1 MLMSG
6 KKEGILNKSTP
17 GNMFHH
23 VVSYRRS
30 LVLILCTILFLETQA
45 DSDICNTCNCNSL
58 TTGINCAR
66 RNLLSI
72 PQPIPTNV
80 EYLDLRGNNIA
91 TIKEGTFTGLS
102 NLKYLDLGWNNI
114 ATIKEGAFTGLSN
127 LKYLY
132 LHNNPIEKYEDGAF
146 LFLPSIVKMNF
157 SVDLKR
163 IQSSLYYYSNLQYN
177 NLMKCGCHLPAFV
190 KYIKEVYNITV
201 DVSGTCQEGSGKRIP
216 ILDYSQCQN
225 YSLFQ
230 RNLQCQTCS
239 GIICNEVTSCP
250 GTEPVCRFAI
260 SMNGA
265 KLKTERSCSTY
276 RKCVEAMRNNT
287 LTCNKRTNGTSCTG
301 CCVGHLCNKND
312 FIGLTKSFVFRLIF
326 KKFNEY
332 KIPAEN
338 ISRAIEHDL
347 STVTGTF
354 RVEDCGS
361 NRIKIFAIYCTVFSE
376 MTESQLRRNISQVL
390 NKSQALLNIGVQ
402 KLHLKLL
409 DERNIDSILEEVLD
423 VSQKSVYFK
432 EDVELAVDL
441 HEKMVPLVS
450 TVSANITLNHT
461 LRSINNLLNI
471 PEEVLAE
478 TEQENRSANSVNH
491 EKRQIYKRDEKNA
504 NKPQCVYW
512 DESSG
517 LDPHWSL
524 NGCNVSNYIPGK
536 EVTCSCDRLKSFAVL
551 MDVYQKEGEKE
562 NANYLSIVSNAG
574 FVISFVC
581 LVFTIIIHVCF
592 RNLWDLMSSKVLV
605 SLCSS
610 LAVTYF
616 IFLVGMQSYVQTM
629 AGCKVVAGFLHYFL
643 LTSLACMSV
652 EAFHVFLSV
661 VVVFKT
667 CETSFMKKSSILAW
681 GLPAVIVTITLAINN
696 TDNYTKIAEVC
707 WLSEPSFHVAFL
719 TPVVIILIF
728 NFILISL
735 VTWRL
740 ISPQRNKRFDRKRSI
755 VRVLG
760 LVGLLFLFGL
770 TWVFA
775 FFAVSEAATVFRYLF
790 LVCNT
795 LQGIFIFVFYCLYK
809 KDTRDGVKE
818 FVIKRKRANP
828 WKFTTGK
835 STEDN
840 YATIPDEALT
850 NEEQYAEASGPSYL
864 ELKPADMKISYVNV
878 SRKPDAN
885 EEQYAEA
892 SGPSYLELKPA
903 AATFCVSSK
912 YLNHTLQT
920 INMPFILFLD
930 AVEEQCAEV
939 SEPKYLEMGQR
950 STDGTYVNASNKPAG
965 STESIL
971 SNDVTQLISRK
982 DEILKRLPEHFKSVS
997 NQESTRNAE
1006 ELVEHPSLQETSTV
1020 IEKLSNGKDLGQ
1032 DDIPIEVCKHGSRQ
1046 IVNKL
1051 CKLIC
1056 LIWETGSVPQQFKD
1070 ACIMH
1075 LYKNK
1080 RKRSQ
1085 CDNPLFQ

>member
-629 AGCKVVAGFLHYFL
+629 AGCKLLVIRTFLPCCFPDSRGDNSHLQLYPDISRDMASHI
-643 LTSLACMSV
+643 TA
-652 EAFHVFLSV
+652 
-661 VVVFKT
+661 
-667 CETSFMKKSSILAW
+667 KKQ
-681 GLPAVIVTITLAINN
+681 
-696 TDNYTKIAEVC
+696 E
-707 WLSEPSFHVAFL
+707 
-719 TPVVIILIF
+719 
-728 NFILISL
+728 
-735 VTWRL
+735 
-740 ISPQRNKRFDRKRSI
+740 
-755 VRVLG
+755 
-760 LVGLLFLFGL
+760 
-770 TWVFA
+770 
-775 FFAVSEAATVFRYLF
+775 
-790 LVCNT
+790 
-795 LQGIFIFVFYCLYK
+795 